1 MRLLALALAA
11 NLASA
16 LPTPKAPI
24 EYRTV
29 QVQPGISL
37 DVVRPKTFWVCG
49 GLVAGW
55 GGCGDAAGRPK

>member
-1 MRLLALALAA
+1 MRLPALALAA

-37 DVVRPKTFWVCG
+37 DVVRPLLGLCG
-49 GLVAGW
+49 GGW
-55 GGCGDAAGRPK
+55 LMGMGV